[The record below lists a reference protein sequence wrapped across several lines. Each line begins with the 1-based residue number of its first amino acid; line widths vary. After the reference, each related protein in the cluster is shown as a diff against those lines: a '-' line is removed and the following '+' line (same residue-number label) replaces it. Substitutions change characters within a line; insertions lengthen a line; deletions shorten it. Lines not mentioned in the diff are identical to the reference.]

1 MNPKVDAYISRSQ
14 KWEKELEKLRAI
26 ILDCGLTE
34 ELKWGAPCYSYPSA
48 KGQNTNLVI
57 IGELKDCC
65 VISFFKGSLLED
77 ANDILSKPGANT
89 QTARVIRFTNLKEI
103 VKLEPI
109 LKVYIYEAI
118 EAERSGIK
126 SILKKNPEPIPEE
139 LQKKLDKMPAFKT
152 AFNALTPGRQRAYIL
167 YFSQPKQSQTRVS
180 RIEKYVKQILEGK
193 GINDDYVSKK
203 KNK

>member
-1 MNPKVDAYISRSQ
+1 MNPKVNAYISRSQ

-118 EAERSGIK
+118 EAERAGIK
-126 SILKKNPEPIPEE
+126 SILKKNPEPIPKE
-139 LQKKLDKMPAFKT
+139 LQKKLDKVPAFKT

-193 GINDDYVSKK
+193 GINDDYLSKK
-203 KNK
+203 K

>member
-1 MNPKVDAYISRSQ
+1 MNPKVNAYISRSQ

-109 LKVYIYEAI
+109 LKAYIYEAI
-118 EAERSGIK
+118 EAERAGIK
-126 SILKKNPEPIPEE
+126 SILKKNPEPIPKE

-193 GINDDYVSKK
+193 GINDDYLSKK
-203 KNK
+203 K

>member
-109 LKVYIYEAI
+109 LKAYIYEAI

-139 LQKKLDKMPAFKT
+139 LKKKLDKMPAFKT

-193 GINDDYVSKK
+193 GINDDCLSKK
-203 KNK
+203 K